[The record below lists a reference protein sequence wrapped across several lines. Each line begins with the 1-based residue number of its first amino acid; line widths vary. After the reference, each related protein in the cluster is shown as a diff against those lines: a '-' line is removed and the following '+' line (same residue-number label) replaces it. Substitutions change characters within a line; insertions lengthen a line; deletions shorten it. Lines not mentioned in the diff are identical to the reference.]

1 MFTDLH
7 FLTVVALYKHTH
19 PEYPSYLYL
28 MAPISLAILNP
39 LAFILMEI
47 GKRKERNELNGII
60 NMNDSV
66 TSVHVEKLKLVGSVA
81 KGIIL
86 NPIIAMT
93 MLGIIGNLIFSHHI
107 PTYLSGIL
115 KVRLC

>member
-1 MFTDLH
+1 
-7 FLTVVALYKHTH
+7 
-19 PEYPSYLYL
+19 